1 MVLYNKLWKI
11 LIYKGITKTKLRISV
26 GFNTSTL
33 AKLNKNQIVSLKV
46 IVKVCK
52 YLQCDIGDIM
62 EIDYE

>member
-1 MVLYNKLWKI
+1 MVSYNKLWKI
-11 LIYKGITKTKLRISV
+11 LIDKGITKTQLRINA
-26 GFNTSTL
+26 GFNTLTL

>member
-1 MVLYNKLWKI
+1 MVSYNKLWKI
-11 LIYKGITKTKLRISV
+11 LIDKGITKTQLRIGA
-26 GFNTSTL
+26 GFNTLTL

-46 IVKVCK
+46 VVKVCK

>member
-1 MVLYNKLWKI
+1 MISYNKLWKI
-11 LIYKGITKTKLRISV
+11 LIDKGITKTQLRISA

-46 IVKVCK
+46 IIKVCK